1 MEGHVIEPR
10 FSCQEQLIPGETY
23 TKKFN
28 FLAETG
34 FAGIEVWSH
43 NLASNVEEM
52 SHLSDETGVRVSS
65 GCQSFN
71 GGLIDIDEKARRLA
85 IDTIKDALDT
95 LAAVGAAGF
104 VVPAG
109 FALGS
114 RALPPF
120 KPPRPPDEDA
130 AALAN
135 ALAEILP
142 LAAEREVSLF
152 LEPINRYE
160 SHYLNTLAEAEA
172 VAKQAASPWLSITA
186 DLFHM
191 SIEETDPAGELARVA
206 PHLGHVH
213 LADSNRRLPGQGHL
227 DLEKHFTAL
236 LQAGYS
242 GWLAVECDRPT
253 DATRELP
260 TAFAVMQRAWRAAV
274 EHTEG

>member
-10 FSCQEQLIPGETY
+10 FSCQEQLIPGDTY
-23 TKKFN
+23 TEKFA

-34 FAGIEVWSH
+34 FRGIEVWSH
-43 NLASNVEEM
+43 NLAANVEE
-52 SHLSDETGVRVSS
+52 LSRLSAETGVRVSS

-71 GGLIDIDEKARRLA
+71 GGIIDIDEKARRTA
-85 IDTIKDALDT
+85 IDAIKDALDA
-95 LAAVGAAGF
+95 LAAVGGAGF

-114 RALPPF
+114 KALPPF

-130 AALAN
+130 AALGD

-142 LAAEREVSLF
+142 RAAEREVSLF

-172 VAKQAASPWLSITA
+172 VVKQAASPWLSITA

-191 SIEETDPAGELARVA
+191 SIEEADPAGELARTA
-206 PHLGHVH
+206 PHVGHVH

-227 DLEKHFTAL
+227 NLEKHFTSL
-236 LQAGYS
+236 LQAGYG

-253 DATRELP
+253 DAARELP
-260 TAFAVMQRAWRAAV
+260 PAFAVMQRAWQAAV
-274 EHTEG
+274 EHAEG

>member
-1 MEGHVIEPR
+1 MIEPR
-10 FSCQEQLIPGETY
+10 FACQEQLVPGETY
-23 TKKFN
+23 TEKFA

-43 NLASNVEEM
+43 NLAANVEE
-52 SHLSDETGVRVSS
+52 LSRLSAETGVQVSS

-71 GGLIDIDEKARRLA
+71 GGLIDIDEKARRSA
-85 IDTIKDALDT
+85 IDAIKDALDA

-104 VVPAG
+104 VIPAG

-120 KPPRPPDEDA
+120 KPPRSPDEDA
-130 AALAN
+130 AALGD

-142 LAAEREVSLF
+142 RAADREVSLF

-160 SHYLNTLAEAEA
+160 SHYLNTLAEAE
-172 VAKQAASPWLSITA
+172 VVVKQAASPWLSITA

-191 SIEETDPAGELARVA
+191 SIEEADPAGELARVA
-206 PHLGHVH
+206 PHVGHVH

-227 DLEKHFTAL
+227 DLEAHFVEL
-236 LQAGYS
+236 LQAGYG
-242 GWLAVECDRPT
+242 GWLAIECDRPA
-253 DATRELP
+253 DAARELP
-260 TAFAVMQRAWRAAV
+260 ASFAAIQRAWQAAAMRV
-274 EHTEG
+274 EA

>member
-1 MEGHVIEPR
+1 MVKPR
-10 FSCQEQLIPGETY
+10 FACQEQLVPGTTY
-23 TKKFN
+23 TEKFA

-34 FAGIEVWSH
+34 FTGIEVWSH
-43 NLASNVEEM
+43 NLAANIEELAR
-52 SHLSDETGVRVSS
+52 LSAETGIQVSS
-65 GCQSFN
+65 GCQGFN
-71 GGLIDIDEKARRLA
+71 GGLIDSDEKARRSA
-85 IDTIKDALDT
+85 IDATKAALDA

-104 VVPAG
+104 VAPAG

-120 KPPRPPDEDA
+120 KPPRPPEEDA
-130 AALAN
+130 AALSE

-142 LAAEREVSLF
+142 HAATCQVALF

-172 VAKQAASPWLSITA
+172 VVKQAGSAWLSITA

-191 SIEETDPAGELARVA
+191 SIEETDPPAELERVA

-227 DLEKHFTAL
+227 DLVAHFAAL
-236 LQAGYS
+236 QRAGYA
-242 GWLAVECDRPT
+242 GWLAIECDRPV
-253 DATRELP
+253 DAAREVP
-260 TAFAVMQRAWRAAV
+260 AAFAAMRHAWQAAA
-274 EHTEG
+274 ERTEA